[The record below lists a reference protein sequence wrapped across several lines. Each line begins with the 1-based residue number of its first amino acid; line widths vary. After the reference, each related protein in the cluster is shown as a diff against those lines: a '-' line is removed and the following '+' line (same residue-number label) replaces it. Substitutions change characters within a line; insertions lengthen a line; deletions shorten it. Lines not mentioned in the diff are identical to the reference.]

1 MIFEGGVVAE
11 RLLAER
17 ARRDRPRGRDGGG
30 GVAVRLCLDVVGLCK
45 KRGENVGMEREKG
58 GNESRIWTMTMTT
71 AAAAFCCIR
80 LCLVAATPP
89 LDVLWGAH
97 LRLRGCV
104 KLCPAGNNLLEVIC
118 SIPEGFSLCPANCR
132 AGNLG
137 FSPSLINCNYLFEIL
152 KTAAKTMTTTAE
164 TAATPK
170 SSRRSEAAMG
180 GALEGREGGRRR
192 RNGRGRSVGRT
203 MGKSTPIIPSMQLA
217 QCPLLKTVQAR

>member
-1 MIFEGGVVAE
+1 MPSGSVWT
-11 RLLAER
+11 LLGSA
-17 ARRDRPRGRDGGG
+17 
-30 GVAVRLCLDVVGLCK
+30 K
-45 KRGENVGMEREKG
+45 KRRKCRNGKGERGK
-58 GNESRIWTMTMTT
+58 RITHLDYDYDDCGFLLHSTV
-71 AAAAFCCIR
+71 
-80 LCLVAATPP
+80 CLVAATPP

-152 KTAAKTMTTTAE
+152 KTAAKTMTTAE
-164 TAATPK
+164 TPK
-170 SSRRSEAAMG
+170 SSRRSEAAAMAAMG
-180 GALEGREGGRRR
+180 GALEGKRR
-192 RNGRGRSVGRT
+192 RNGRGRGEQRRFVGRT

-217 QCPLLKTVQAR
+217 QCPLLKTLEAK